1 MTSSASGR
9 TRQEELFHNFL
20 GRAASMST
28 NILFLE
34 GVLKPVSDGDW
45 EYLKPML
52 GEQVL
57 MSRNDTFTTELDFS
71 MQLIIGISILRAFAA
86 ELYLKA
92 LLASEGKTPPH
103 QHDLL
108 VLHDKLEQ
116 KTQVQLDGAFQKWL
130 DVQAKQGNSYL
141 QMPSFRSV
149 MERSRNEFVHVRY
162 EETFEEF
169 VGRIQSG
176 VSNLSAAVTATMA
189 ICLRHPWASEWH
201 DQVSMLGEATLD
213 EDDP

>member
-1 MTSSASGR
+1 
-9 TRQEELFHNFL
+9 
-20 GRAASMST
+20 MST

-71 MQLIIGISILRAFAA
+71 MQLIIGISILRALAV

-103 QHDLL
+103 KHDLL
-108 VLHDKLEQ
+108 VLHDKLDQ
-116 KTQVQLDGAFQKWL
+116 KSQGELEGAFQKWS
-130 DVQAKQGNSYL
+130 DVKAEQGASYV

-149 MERSRNEFVHVRY
+149 MERSRNDFVHIRY
-162 EETFEEF
+162 EETFEQF
-169 VGRIQSG
+169 VARIQSG
-176 VSNLSAAVTATMA
+176 VSNLSAAAMA
-189 ICLRHPWASEWH
+189 AMAVCLRHPWAQEWQGH
-201 DQVSMLGEATLD
+201 VSMLGDAPA
-213 EDDP
+213 EDVES